1 MNNRENTY
9 KSLRT
14 FIEANKVISFNS
26 VKTKKE
32 IFSQIENL
40 LLSNTSFNKNELAK
54 YLLKLENKNIYFDNQ
69 IFPVKNFFS
78 SRLKNYSNNPAVSSV
93 SIKTFVK
100 IL

>member
-1 MNNRENTY
+1 MNNKENTY

-54 YLLKLENKNIYFDNQ
+54 YHLNIED
-69 IFPVKNFFS
+69 K
-78 SRLKNYSNNPAVSSV
+78 K
-93 SIKTFVK
+93 
-100 IL
+100 